1 MSISNS
7 ANSNRI
13 AKNTFVLYVRML
25 FLMALGLY
33 TSRVILQTLGVEDFG
48 IYNVVGG
55 VVSLFSVLSGS
66 LSAAISR
73 YITFE
78 LGKSNYDRLNKIFC
92 VSINIQLILGILIIV
107 IVEIIG
113 VWFMNNVMDIQSAR
127 LGAANWVL
135 QISLFTFI
143 INLINVPYNAL
154 IVAHERM
161 SAFAYISILEG
172 MGRLLIALLIGSAPF
187 DRLIFYAFLMC
198 LLSICIRLI
207 YQVYCRRKF
216 KESKYKIVHDNN
228 LLKEI
233 FGFAGWNFLGS
244 SSGLLAN
251 HGLNLLMNV
260 FFGVVANASRGV
272 ANQVDHVAHNFVSSF
287 MTALNPQITKA
298 YARGDYEYMHGLMC
312 KGAKYS
318 YFIMMIIVLPIMIET
333 DLVLNLWLT
342 VVPDFS
348 VIFLRWTL
356 IISLTYVLSNTLIT
370 AMLATGKIKKYQI
383 IISSISYSI
392 LPLTYIFF
400 HYGFSPYY
408 GYIVVFLAYLIEL
421 FVRIKLLNQM
431 VGLSM
436 RRFCVEVILNVFIV
450 TILSSIIPFLLYHL
464 LLPGIFRFSLV
475 VISCIISSF
484 FSIWFFGLTDEE
496 HELIKMKSV
505 QYTKKIF
512 SK

>member
-1 MSISNS
+1 M
-7 ANSNRI
+7 
-13 AKNTFVLYVRML
+13 
-25 FLMALGLY
+25 
-33 TSRVILQTLGVEDFG
+33 
-48 IYNVVGG
+48 
-55 VVSLFSVLSGS
+55 
-66 LSAAISR
+66 
-73 YITFE
+73 
-78 LGKSNYDRLNKIFC
+78 
-92 VSINIQLILGILIIV
+92 
-107 IVEIIG
+107 
-113 VWFMNNVMDIQSAR
+113 
-127 LGAANWVL
+127 
-135 QISLFTFI
+135 
-143 INLINVPYNAL
+143 
-154 IVAHERM
+154 
-161 SAFAYISILEG
+161 
-172 MGRLLIALLIGSAPF
+172 
-187 DRLIFYAFLMC
+187 
-198 LLSICIRLI
+198 
-207 YQVYCRRKF
+207 
-216 KESKYKIVHDNN
+216 IVHDNN

-272 ANQVDHVAHNFVSSF
+272 ANQVDHVAQNFVSSF

-318 YFIMMIIVLPIMIET
+318 YFIMLIIVLPIMIET

-342 VVPDFS
+342 VVPDFT

-436 RRFCVEVILNVFIV
+436 RRFYVEVILNVFIV
-450 TILSSIIPFLLYHL
+450 TVLSSIIPFLLYHL
-464 LLPGIFRFSLV
+464 LLPGIFRFCLV
-475 VISCIISSF
+475 VISCIISSS
-484 FSIWFFGLTDEE
+484 FSIWFWGLTDKE
-496 HELIKMKSV
+496 HEFMKMKV
-505 QYTKKIF
+505 VLFKNKLF